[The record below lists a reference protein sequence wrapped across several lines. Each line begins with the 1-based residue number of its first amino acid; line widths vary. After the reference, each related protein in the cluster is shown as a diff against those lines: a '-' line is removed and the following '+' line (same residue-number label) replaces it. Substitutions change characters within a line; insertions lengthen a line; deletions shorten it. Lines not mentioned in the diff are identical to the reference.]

1 MRRVAQLG
9 QFYGSVPVAQLS
21 VLSSVLGAGLRVT
34 RISNDH
40 AVILKC
46 QRGTSQKYVDF

>member
-34 RISNDH
+34 RINDDH
-40 AVILKC
+40 ACYSEMPKGNFSEIC
-46 QRGTSQKYVDF
+46 